1 MQSKLK
7 LDHQTQAV
15 AMATGGAAIAAI
27 AAMFVPTGIWET
39 LTGSTGVS
47 EMIPAT
53 AAPLGDTARA
63 LIAFAFGALTF
74 AILAVMLLR
83 KNRAPKQSVIAQPEI
98 ETEAE
103 GAAGRR

>member
-1 MQSKLK
+1 MLRPDRDAMPDGNRVVMQSKLK

-63 LIAFAFGALTF
+63 LIAAALGTK
-74 AILAVMLLR
+74 V
-83 KNRAPKQSVIAQPEI
+83 
-98 ETEAE
+98 
-103 GAAGRR
+103 

>member
-63 LIAFAFGALTF
+63 LISFAFGAL
-74 AILAVMLLR
+74 
-83 KNRAPKQSVIAQPEI
+83 RAGGTPTGRPAALCRSALPRNER
-98 ETEAE
+98 
-103 GAAGRR
+103 GARR